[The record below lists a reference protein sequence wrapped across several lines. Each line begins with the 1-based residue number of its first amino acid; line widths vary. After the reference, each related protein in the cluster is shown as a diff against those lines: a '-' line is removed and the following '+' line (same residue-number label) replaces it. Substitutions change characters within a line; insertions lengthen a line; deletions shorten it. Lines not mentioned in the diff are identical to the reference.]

1 MFCFCTHFLFSFSFY
16 EYFLLGFKILQ
27 SRLQAQH
34 INIKLP
40 SLRHESVSFA
50 LESLTS
56 LESKEGECVKCGITE
71 LKNGQL
77 KLRAAVIQHV
87 AVMTSYYMST
97 NNLPKFPNQH
107 VRHIVDIAIAA
118 KVFRVARFNEHE
130 NEASDDVKEE
140 DALCTFKLAPNIE
153 TYDDIRETI
162 DKYIMSTVL
171 YELDSNTIKPDTTEW
186 YSLLYNEDVIN
197 SNDGSEND
205 KNDIVMEDH
214 EIEYIK
220 AVEKKVME
228 EYVKGLNKDDIVDKK
243 DEQRPGFFARL
254 FG

>member
-1 MFCFCTHFLFSFSFY
+1 
-16 EYFLLGFKILQ
+16 
-27 SRLQAQH
+27 
-34 INIKLP
+34 
-40 SLRHESVSFA
+40 
-50 LESLTS
+50 
-56 LESKEGECVKCGITE
+56 
-71 LKNGQL
+71 
-77 KLRAAVIQHV
+77 
-87 AVMTSYYMST
+87 
-97 NNLPKFPNQH
+97 
-107 VRHIVDIAIAA
+107 
-118 KVFRVARFNEHE
+118 
-130 NEASDDVKEE
+130 
-140 DALCTFKLAPNIE
+140 
-153 TYDDIRETI
+153 
-162 DKYIMSTVL
+162 MSTVL